1 MKSFQD
7 QTDTKRCNV
16 IFTESRPG
24 LFKLLFLRPPPKKNK
39 KIKSYRENYAFTG
52 ENFVLI
58 AIESCAF
65 IRKSLLRYG
74 FTYIVRKLTFKVGFR
89 YNCHHP

>member
-16 IFTESRPG
+16 ISTESRPDR
-24 LFKLLFLRPPPKKNK
+24 LFKLLFLRPPPPKKNNLIA
-39 KIKSYRENYAFTG
+39 KITRLLAK
-52 ENFVLI
+52 NFVLI

-65 IRKSLLRYG
+65 IRKSLLRYD

>member
-24 LFKLLFLRPPPKKNK
+24 LFKLLFLRPPPQK
-39 KIKSYRENYAFTG
+39 KIISYRENYAFTG

-74 FTYIVRKLTFKVGFR
+74 FTYIVRKLTFKVGFH

>member
-24 LFKLLFLRPPPKKNK
+24 LFKLLFLRPPPPKKNK
-39 KIKSYRENYAFTG
+39 ILSRKLRVYWQ
-52 ENFVLI
+52 NFVLI

>member
-39 KIKSYRENYAFTG
+39 ILSRKLRVYWRKFCVNCDRKLCVYSQKF
-52 ENFVLI
+52 I
-58 AIESCAF
+58 AIWFYLHCTKINFQSGL
-65 IRKSLLRYG
+65 SL
-74 FTYIVRKLTFKVGFR
+74 
-89 YNCHHP
+89 

>member
-24 LFKLLFLRPPPKKNK
+24 LFKLLFLRTPPPPKKI
-39 KIKSYRENYAFTG
+39 IKSYRENYAFTG

-58 AIESCAF
+58 AIESYAF

-74 FTYIVRKLTFKVGFR
+74 FTYIVRKLTFKVGSR